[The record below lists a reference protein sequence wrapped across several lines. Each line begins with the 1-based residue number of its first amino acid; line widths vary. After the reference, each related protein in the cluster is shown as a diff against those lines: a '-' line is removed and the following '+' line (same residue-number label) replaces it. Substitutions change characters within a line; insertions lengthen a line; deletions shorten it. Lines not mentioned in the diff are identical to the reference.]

1 MRQKIKLDHEMI
13 RTGRTL
19 KCTFALNL
27 SAAEASFKQKF
38 KMFTF

>member
-19 KCTFALNL
+19 TFALNL